1 METPLKIIGKTYN
14 FQVVDKVDDA
24 DSLGECND
32 VLQRIL
38 VKSDQ
43 KPDQLMDTIL
53 HEVVHAI
60 DYQMHLGMTERQVH
74 AVAAGLTAV
83 FLDNPNFSELWN
95 NRSNTESSSW
105 NLGSMT
111 TSQN

>member
-1 METPLKIIGKTYN
+1 MQTPLKIIGKTYS
-14 FQVVDKVDDA
+14 FQVVDKVDEE
-24 DSLGECND
+24 DSLGECHD

-38 VKSDQ
+38 VRSGQ

-83 FLDNPNFSELWN
+83 FLDNPKFSELW

-111 TSQN
+111 TPQS

>member
-1 METPLKIIGKTYN
+1 MDHLLKIVGKTYTLSL
-14 FQVVDKVDDA
+14 VDQVDDQ

-38 VKSDQ
+38 VKSGQ

-53 HEVVHAI
+53 HEVVHAV
-60 DYQMHLGMTERQVH
+60 DYQMHLGLTERQVH

-83 FLDNPNFSELWN
+83 FLDNPDFCKLW
-95 NRSNTESSSW
+95 NRSNIESSNW

-111 TSQN
+111 MPQN